1 MDALLTAIV
10 VWLSANFDLP
20 ATFNHP
26 KIERVTAGQ
35 MATLRFNGLLPP
47 EQRATSSGSGDT
59 EDKNGSR
66 QLIAFY
72 NTQKQIIY
80 ISDTWTGRTPAD
92 LSVVVHEM
100 VHHLQRAARQTYECP
115 AAREKLAFQAQN
127 KWLTQF
133 GRSLESEFKID
144 RLTILVTTSCIF
156 GMFDPPG

>member
-1 MDALLTAIV
+1 MDAFLTAIV

-26 KIERVTAGQ
+26 KVERVTATQ
-35 MATLRFNGLLPP
+35 MATLRY
-47 EQRATSSGSGDT
+47 GDT
-59 EDKNGSR
+59 ENKKGSR
-66 QLIAFY
+66 QLVAFY

-80 ISDTWTGRTPAD
+80 ISDAWTGRTPAD

-127 KWLTQF
+127 KWLAQF
-133 GRSLESEFKID
+133 GRSLESEFQID
-144 RLTILVTTSCIF
+144 RLTILVTTSCAF
-156 GMFDPPG
+156 GMVDPPG